1 MGSFAYRDMF
11 MRLRGGGVGH
21 HGTPF
26 LDLRL
31 KEDNHELGDEK
42 KDGVTL
48 VSRHEDND
56 SCLQE
61 VQGDDFDEDSG
72 THEEHTTQRKPSNE
86 EDEDEDRI
94 EVEDES
100 EDEAEDE
107 NENELEA
114 KDDDDDE
121 EVMNDDEI
129 LNEEGFAEL

>member
-86 EDEDEDRI
+86 EDEDE
-94 EVEDES
+94 
-100 EDEAEDE
+100 AEDE

-121 EVMNDDEI
+121 EVMDDDEI